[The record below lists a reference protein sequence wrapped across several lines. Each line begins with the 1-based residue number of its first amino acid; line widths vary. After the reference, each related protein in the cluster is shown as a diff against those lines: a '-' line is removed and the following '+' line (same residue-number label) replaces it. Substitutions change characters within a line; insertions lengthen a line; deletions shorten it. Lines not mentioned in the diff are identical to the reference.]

1 MKNLIKFIINNE
13 FYIFAFAIPSLIV
26 GWLGLNR
33 PYYSTPDQDFL
44 WVSQSIRLLQGLG
57 PSYADHPGAYWPL
70 SFLFKFFIL
79 SRGIVSEYIDQQGA
93 VSVEIIDKL
102 IHISRIENSLITASL
117 PLMFFLILKKLEVDK
132 KTIILTT
139 YIFCLSSA
147 TLNLVSAIRHENIGI
162 FFMFLYILLTIKD
175 INKSKNLYLCN
186 YRALINSLFFY
197 ASIFCKQQILLL
209 SPLIFSLILYV
220 VKIKDQEYFKRL
232 ENIIQREHIINLLFC
247 FFLMGLPWI
256 IISVEEFYKFGF
268 LYLIN
273 LPFWSFINTG
283 LILSIIIS
291 AKERINK
298 STFLKYFFLLIP
310 IQILIFEIFAPNV
323 WRRSITAFPSLLF
336 KFTSLYE
343 GNINLFIR
351 LKDFI
356 SYTKNYSISLSWPN
370 NLVFLIILLLIIY
383 FFIRLLKFFNRKGN
397 FSLVD
402 YCFFNIL
409 ILTAIISLRQQP
421 FYQIYFFIP
430 ILILLSLGFSN
441 NFSKKNNF
449 GENSLTNNFLFL
461 SISIILI
468 SFSIRSTA
476 NIFYL
481 NKFVSA
487 PQSQELLCASQTL
500 EYSLKN
506 SPAGTCDRFEA
517 ESDKKSEFD
526 SWW

>member
-1 MKNLIKFIINNE
+1 MNDLFKFLVKKE
-13 FYIFAFAIPSLIV
+13 FYIISFTFPSLIV
-26 GWLGLNR
+26 GWLGLSR
-33 PYYSTPDQDFL
+33 PYFSNPDQDFI
-44 WVSQSIRLLQGLG
+44 WVSQSIRLFKGLG

-70 SFLFKFFIL
+70 SFLFKFFIF
-79 SRGIVSEYIDQQGA
+79 SRGLVSEYIDQQGA
-93 VSVEIIDKL
+93 LSVEIIDKL

-117 PLMFFLILKKLEVDK
+117 PLIFFLILKQLEVDK

-175 INKSKNLYLCN
+175 INKSKNFYLFN
-186 YRALINSLFFY
+186 YRAVINSLFFY

-220 VKIKDQEYFKRL
+220 VKIKDQEYYKKLKNIIKR
-232 ENIIQREHIINLLFC
+232 ENIIYLLFC
-247 FFLMGLPWI
+247 FFLLGLPWI
-256 IISVEEFYKFGF
+256 IISVEEFYTFGPIYF
-268 LYLIN
+268 VN
-273 LPFWSFINTG
+273 LPFWSYINAG
-283 LILSIIIS
+283 LVLSMIIS
-291 AKERINK
+291 AKERIK
-298 STFLKYFFLLIP
+298 RSTFLKYFFLLTP

-336 KFTSLYE
+336 KFTSLYD

-356 SYTKNYSISLSWPN
+356 SYTKKYSISFSWPN
-370 NLVFLIILLLIIY
+370 NLFFLIILLLIIY
-383 FFIRLLKFFNRKGN
+383 FFTRLFKFFTRKGN
-397 FSLVD
+397 FSLLD

-409 ILTAIISLRQQP
+409 ILTAIFSLRQQP

-430 ILILLSLGFSN
+430 ILILLSLGFSKN
-441 NFSKKNNF
+441 LSKKNNLR
-449 GENSLTNNFLFL
+449 ENFLTNNFLFL

-468 SFSIRSTA
+468 SFSIRSTS

-481 NKFVSA
+481 NRFVSA
-487 PQSQELLCASQTL
+487 PQSQELLCASQIL

-506 SPAGTCDRFEA
+506 SPAGTCDRFED
-517 ESDKKSEFD
+517 ESNKKNEFD